1 MNLVATAFRL
11 ELRHLFADKWY
22 VALTVLAAASFL
34 ALTSLFGLT
43 ASDAPMALV
52 VRDRGPYVRPFVESL
67 AEVPH
72 AFRLARMTPEEA
84 ERRLWRGDLVGAII
98 VPADFSA
105 TIASGDTAV
114 VGVEVD
120 NVNMDIVTDVQRSL
134 PSAIVSF
141 GRKTGLP
148 GLRVHLDEHD
158 VWPEDTSFLPYITV
172 SGLALAGL
180 IVASVLGAL
189 AITRELEARTLL
201 VLRLAP
207 ASLARVLAGKIG
219 AATLVAMGALTAAA
233 AIVVAGYGVV
243 PEHPLAAALG
253 LIACAFASSCLGAW
267 LGATTRRTATIVPL
281 LFGLAM
287 PLFIDSGALEPT
299 RFDGETIWWVSHAT
313 PLYYIVGFFEWAFF
327 GLRITPESPWL
338 DFAVTLAIALVAFA
352 LARHR
357 MANAPLERA
366 G

>member
-1 MNLVATAFRL
+1 VNLIATAFRL
-11 ELRHLFADKWY
+11 ELRHLFSDRLY

-43 ASDAPMALV
+43 ASDAPMALIV
-52 VRDRGPYVRPFVESL
+52 HDRGPYARPFVASL
-67 AEVPH
+67 VEVPH
-72 AFRLARMTPEEA
+72 AFRLARMTPERA
-84 ERRLWRGDLVGAII
+84 EERLRRGDLVGAII
-98 VPADFSA
+98 IPEDFSA
-105 TIASGDTAV
+105 TIAAGGTAV
-114 VGVEVD
+114 LGVEVD

-141 GRKTGLP
+141 GHKTGLP
-148 GLRVHLDEHD
+148 GLRVQLDEHD
-158 VWPEDTSFLPYITV
+158 VWPSDTSFLPYITV

-219 AATLVAMGALTAAA
+219 AATLVALGALGSAAV
-233 AIVVAGYGVV
+233 IVIAGYGVV
-243 PEHPLAAALG
+243 PVHPIAAIVG
-253 LIACAFASSCLGAW
+253 LIACTGASACLGAW
-267 LGATTRRTATIVPL
+267 LGATTRKTATIVPL

-299 RFDGETIWWVSHAT
+299 RFDGETVWWASHAT
-313 PLYYIVGFFEWAFF
+313 PLYYVVGWFQWAFF
-327 GLRITPESPWL
+327 GLRITPEPPW
-338 DFAVTLAIALVAFA
+338 VNLAITLGVALAAFA
-352 LARHR
+352 LAQRR
-357 MANAPLERA
+357 ISTLRLERA
-366 G
+366 R

>member
-1 MNLVATAFRL
+1 MNLIATAFRL
-11 ELRHLFADKWY
+11 ELRHLFADKLY

-52 VRDRGPYVRPFVESL
+52 VHDRGLYARPFVASL
-67 AEVPH
+67 VEVPH
-72 AFRLARMTPEEA
+72 AFRLQRMTPEEA
-84 ERRLWRGDLVGAII
+84 ERRLRRGDLVGAII
-98 VPADFSA
+98 IPEDFSA
-105 TIASGDTAV
+105 TIASGATAV

-141 GRKTGLP
+141 GQKTGLP
-148 GLRVHLDEHD
+148 GLRVQLDEHD

-207 ASLARVLAGKIG
+207 VSVARILVGKIG
-219 AATLVAMGALTAAA
+219 AATLVALGALGAAA

-243 PEHPLAAALG
+243 PLHPVAAILG
-253 LIACAFASSCLGAW
+253 LVVCVLASSCLGAW

-327 GLRITPESPWL
+327 GLRITPESPSFNL
-338 DFAVTLAIALVAFA
+338 GITLLMALVAFG
-352 LARHR
+352 LAQRR
-357 MANAPLERA
+357 ISNLPLGRA
-366 G
+366 R